1 MTRKAND
8 MTKKANDMA
17 KIEADATVEDA
28 KPARSKRRVVM
39 IGVIGVVLIGASA
52 GGVLYAH
59 NAGIIHVGFL
69 GEPVDPNRP
78 QLVLRDSEDGTGFGS
93 QSPEGSG
100 EPRRNK
106 ANYYLIEKEFT
117 SNLNDSESFVQVGL
131 GVSSY
136 YDERVFANLQRHE
149 MAVRSSVLLTI
160 SSQDPVQLSSTTG
173 KLELQEDLQKAINDV
188 LRAKEGFGG
197 IDSVYFTS
205 FVMQ

>member
-1 MTRKAND
+1 MTRKAKD
-8 MTKKANDMA
+8 IT
-17 KIEADATVEDA
+17 KIEAATPAEEP
-28 KPARSKRRVVM
+28 KPARSKRRLA
-39 IGVIGVVLIGASA
+39 VIGAICAVLAGAIA

-69 GEPVDPNRP
+69 GKAADPNRP
-78 QLVLRDSEDGTGFGS
+78 QLVERESADGTGFGS

-100 EPRRNK
+100 DPRRNRVS
-106 ANYYLIEKEFT
+106 YYPIEKEFT
-117 SNLNDSESFVQVGL
+117 SNLNDGQSFVQVGL

-136 YDERVFANLQRHE
+136 YDERVFANLQQHE
-149 MAVRSSVLLTI
+149 MAVRSSVLLTL
-160 SSQDPVQLSSTTG
+160 SSQDPGNLSTATG
-173 KLELQEDLQKAINDV
+173 KLELQRDLKDAINEA